1 MSDHEVRAD
10 RSPRLLGARVD
21 HPRHYPDGRPRR
33 RRPQPL
39 LLATAMTSCHGAYYD
54 GVLRIICTA
63 DPEVV
68 LIAGEIDAARYLGLV
83 STLEDLVDSEGDV
96 HVNLAELEY
105 CDLAGLRAI
114 LRLAGTGRE
123 DPDHN
128 RRSLFLDDVP
138 PHLATLL
145 QTLGWDSTP
154 GLIMNEPT
162 QPAAGPSGMEPAGLV
177 SGDVAMALAASGSA
191 PGSG

>member
-1 MSDHEVRAD
+1 
-10 RSPRLLGARVD
+10 
-21 HPRHYPDGRPRR
+21 
-33 RRPQPL
+33 
-39 LLATAMTSCHGAYYD
+39 MTSCHGAYYD

-138 PHLATLL
+138 AHLATVLRI
-145 QTLGWDSTP
+145 LGWDRTP
-154 GLIMNEPT
+154 GLTMNEPAWP
-162 QPAAGPSGMEPAGLV
+162 PARPSG
-177 SGDVAMALAASGSA
+177 
-191 PGSG
+191 